1 MNIRPRVQI
10 ILIAAALTLS
20 TGFSLHAQSSTNEW
34 TVPESENSSKIGIY
48 DSEYN
53 PSEDD
58 NDGGH
63 YVLNQGPPVDNASN
77 GGNPPP
83 PGLPIN
89 NWIPAFLLIAGV
101 MGVHALKR
109 KPKKA

>member
-34 TVPESENSSKIGIY
+34 TVPESENSSNTGIY
-48 DSEYN
+48 DADYNTSE
-53 PSEDD
+53 D
-58 NDGGH
+58 NDGH
-63 YVLNQGPPVDNASN
+63 YELNQGPPVASASN